1 MIIVSL
7 VFSGAKLRIIIE
19 MEALFAPAMSLKIGH
34 TVFRRVGCRVPEP
47 MTHKVVGQ
55 ELLLHEMLGIVVG
68 IFIVFAVAEFLH
80 KGCGSVA
87 YMQRNREIAAL
98 THFGKRFIDRKVGG
112 IALG

>member
-7 VFSGAKLRIIIE
+7 VFSGAKLRNIIE

-55 ELLLHEMLGIVVG
+55 ELLLHEMLGIVV
-68 IFIVFAVAEFLH
+68 ETL
-80 KGCGSVA
+80 
-87 YMQRNREIAAL
+87 
-98 THFGKRFIDRKVGG
+98 GKNAS
-112 IALG
+112 IALPSFQWSWATLALLGV